1 MYFSLRSYQFRKL
14 RHLWKFIDKHF
25 NFYDSFFTTFI
36 IVEVFIHIKKR
47 YTYILLNIVLLIK
60 VKIIGII
67 EHQIL
72 NAAHENQWMSLVVKI
87 ITMTNHYSV
96 ESQNHSCSNTT
107 NIVRARYASVPKF
120 KFVLHRKYLQ
130 RKQNCCV
137 FVVDILSLC
146 HKLRILKES

>member
-1 MYFSLRSYQFRKL
+1 
-14 RHLWKFIDKHF
+14 
-25 NFYDSFFTTFI
+25 
-36 IVEVFIHIKKR
+36 VEVFIHIKKR

-67 EHQIL
+67 EYQIL
-72 NAAHENQWMSLVVKI
+72 NAAYENQWMSLVVKI

-107 NIVRARYASVPKF
+107 NIVRVRYASVPKF

-130 RKQNCCV
+130 AE
-137 FVVDILSLC
+137 L
-146 HKLRILKES
+146 LRICRRYFEFMSQITNIERIVMKWDIYLWRYYMYINMSLVYIFFIQL